1 MDIQSVNIWS
11 SAYSIQGIKMGALE
25 NNRCKTQCFL
35 KVEAA
40 NAMREQVCKFTEDS
54 GF

>member
-1 MDIQSVNIWS
+1 
-11 SAYSIQGIKMGALE
+11 MGALE

-54 GF
+54 GFQAVAQRDVGTYM